1 MCAKMITRTVA
12 VAALLLIPVVIL
24 FTVWYFILR
33 TAGQPDF
40 SIEGPKVIAE
50 GFDGRGSSI
59 YMMNI
64 DGSECRKLLSGSMPD
79 VSVCGTYI
87 AYVSDEDGGC
97 LHLFSLATMDDN
109 CLTSPVSVRNPRW
122 SHDGRSITFT
132 SVYDGLYQVFVLE
145 LREVPDT
152 THIPIVRRVTSE
164 PRGAMYPAFSGDDEW
179 IYYNLPYRYRNLMRI
194 HVTGIG
200 NPEPVSETGSDWYNH
215 ASVHPTEGGI
225 LFSGI
230 RSRRLYYIESPGSR
244 RETILALPITADPIL
259 FPRWVGPGR
268 EIIFCAQ
275 LERERTPQIYMMQM
289 DDRIPH
295 RVTDPD
301 GGIRWRSASV
311 RNAQHGLQTNAT
323 E

>member
-1 MCAKMITRTVA
+1 MHVKMITRTVA
-12 VAALLLIPVVIL
+12 VPALLLIPLLAL

-33 TAGQPDF
+33 TSDQPDF
-40 SIEGPKVIAE
+40 SIGGPMIIAE
-50 GFDGRGSSI
+50 GFDGGGSSI
-59 YMMNI
+59 YMMNL
-64 DGSECRKLLSGSMPD
+64 DGSERRKVLSGSMPD
-79 VSVCGTYI
+79 VSACGRYI

-97 LHLFSLATMDDN
+97 LHIFSFATMDDI

-122 SHDGRSITFT
+122 SYDGRSITFT
-132 SVYDGLYQVFVLE
+132 SVYDGLYQVFVSE
-145 LREVPDT
+145 LGEVPDT
-152 THIPIVRRVTSE
+152 THIPVVRRVTSE
-164 PRGAMYPAFSGDDEW
+164 SHGAMYPAFSGDGEW

-200 NPEPVSETGSDWYNH
+200 IPEPVSETGSDWYNH
-215 ASVHPTEGGI
+215 ASVHPTDGGI
-225 LFSGI
+225 LFSGV

-244 RETILALPITADPIL
+244 RETILAMPITADPIL
-259 FPRWVGPGR
+259 FPRWVGQGR

-301 GGIRWRSASV
+301 GRMRWRSASV
-311 RNAQHGLQTNAT
+311 CIPHHVLQTNIMD
-323 E
+323 